1 MRMLAA
7 AILLLALALPVPAA
21 PQVAEVPAAPA
32 PDLTVDLTTAAVV
45 TGSELVLVATGMAF
59 RSRLV
64 PDDCRWCD
72 SPQLDNWAR
81 QLLKW
86 PDTMPAEKGSNALQ
100 LVIPVGAVTTL
111 WIWAAPHGNRQVA
124 EDLLVVTESA
134 TTTMFLTVVS
144 KVVTARQRP
153 FASAV
158 SDPNPPYNIM
168 SFWSGHTSFTFAVA
182 AASTQVARLRG
193 RSGWKWL
200 AVATFAGAALTGY
213 LRIAADQHW
222 ITDVVTGAAVGTAVG
237 LAMPLLVM
245 RPAEGKRPA
254 MTLAPAPGGLALVF

>member
-1 MRMLAA
+1 MKALGASVLL
-7 AILLLALALPVPAA
+7 LLLALPVTAA
-21 PQVAEVPAAPA
+21 PQVPEVPSSQA
-32 PDLTVDLTTAAVV
+32 PDLTVDLTTAAIV
-45 TGSELVLVATGMAF
+45 TGGELVLTATGMALKG
-59 RSRLV
+59 RLV

-72 SPQLDNWAR
+72 SPQLDLWAR
-81 QLLKW
+81 QQLKW
-86 PDTMPAEKGSNALQ
+86 TDTRPAENGSNALQ
-100 LVIPVGAVTTL
+100 VILPVGAVATL

-124 EDLLVVTESA
+124 EDLLVVTEAA

-144 KVVTARQRP
+144 KVATVRQRP

-222 ITDVVTGAAVGTAVG
+222 LTDVVMGAAVGTAVG
-237 LAMPLLVM
+237 LALPVLVM

-254 MTLAPAPGGLALVF
+254 VTLAPAPGGLALYF